1 MSATGPVD
9 PRRATVE
16 AAAAPD
22 GRAAPALG
30 RVLALPHHAGS
41 NVKGELVG
49 VAWTWLLP
57 DPAPARVLVVGRAT
71 ERAIGMLRAGGA
83 EVLEV
88 GDDGPDLASLA
99 AVGPVDVAWL
109 GTEPQAGLRRIAN
122 APADWCQPAVVVGA
136 VASPDDG
143 PPAWPH
149 PPLDGVAVASA
160 VFRIRPSLTDLR
172 SAVLDDDPEAEA
184 ILRPRGLLP
193 RAPGDGS
200 AGRWRS
206 IRSRGTGAAAGR
218 VVLRSTSE
226 LAPPPAW
233 LRRIAAE
240 GGHDI
245 AGWRFAF
252 AAPGVYNT
260 QKLLAFLAPPGAT
273 DPTIIVKATRDAA
286 AGARL
291 DNERD
296 GLERLAALG
305 DLTAARTPRVRFSG
319 SIAGRIV
326 VGEEVMPGRTLRAL
340 GAADVADPRVAD
352 AIDWL
357 TKLAAVSRLARP
369 AGVVAGPLTELVDR
383 WVHLTDPEAALRRRI
398 DADLARIGASESP
411 IPTIVQHGDP
421 GIWNLVSTAGGP
433 VAFLDWENFEPAGLP
448 GWDVAYLLRSAVAG
462 SPGTWRRVRDRLS
475 GGRAV
480 AIARRFDRAAQPG
493 GPVDR
498 CLRRYAQAIDVE
510 PGLAAS
516 IVRLG
521 WVYQALKEATRL
533 PAGQG
538 ARAAHQQMLRVGG
551 WDPGLRGGGPE

>member
-9 PRRATVE
+9 PRRSTVE
-16 AAAAPD
+16 AAAVAD
-22 GRAAPALG
+22 DPATPPLD
-30 RVLALPHHAGS
+30 RVLALPHRAGA

-57 DPAPARVLVVGRAT
+57 DPAPTRVLVVGRVT
-71 ERAIGMLRAGGA
+71 ERALGMLRAGGT
-83 EVLEV
+83 EVIEV
-88 GDDGPDLASLA
+88 ADDGPDLASVG

-109 GTEPQAGLRRIAN
+109 GAEPDDGLRRIAD
-122 APADWCQPAVVVGA
+122 APADWCRPAVVVAGMA
-136 VASPDDG
+136 ASEDA

-149 PPLDGVAVASA
+149 PLSDGVEVATA
-160 VFRIRPSLTDLR
+160 VFRTRPDLTDVR
-172 SAVLDDDPEAEA
+172 SAVPNDDPQAEA
-184 ILRPRGLLP
+184 FLRERGLLP
-193 RAPGDGS
+193 RSPGDGGP
-200 AGRWRS
+200 GRWRS
-206 IRSRGTGAAAGR
+206 ARSGATGGSVCH
-218 VVLRSTSE
+218 VVIRSTSE

-233 LRRIAAE
+233 LRRMAAE
-240 GGHDI
+240 DGQDLT
-245 AGWRFAF
+245 GWRFAF

-260 QKLLAFLAPPGAT
+260 QKLLAFLAPAGAT
-273 DPTIIVKATRDAA
+273 DATIVVKATRDAA

-305 DLTAARTPRVRFSG
+305 DLTAGRTPRVRFSG
-319 SIAGRIV
+319 SVAGRVV
-326 VGEEVMPGRTLRAL
+326 VGEEAMPGRTLRAL
-340 GAADVADPRVAD
+340 GAADVADPRITD

-357 TKLAAVSRLARP
+357 TTLATATRLARP
-369 AGVVAGPLTELVDR
+369 AGVVAGPLTELVGR
-383 WVHLTDPEAALRRRI
+383 WVDLTGPEAALRRRV
-398 DADLARIGASESP
+398 DADLARIAASQAP

-421 GIWNLVSTAGGP
+421 GTWNLVSTAGGP

-462 SPGTWRRVRDRLS
+462 SPGTLRRVRDRLS

-480 AIARRFDRAAQPG
+480 AIARRFDQAARPG

-498 CLRRYAQAIDVE
+498 SLRRYAQAVDLE
-510 PGLAAS
+510 PGIAAS

-551 WDPGLRGGGPE
+551 WDPGRRGGGPA